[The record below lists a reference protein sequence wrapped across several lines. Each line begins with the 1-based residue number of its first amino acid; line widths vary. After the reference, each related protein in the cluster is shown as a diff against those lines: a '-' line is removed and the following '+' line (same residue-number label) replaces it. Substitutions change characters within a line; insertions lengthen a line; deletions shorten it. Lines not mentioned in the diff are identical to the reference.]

1 MNAAADLGIDVT
13 VTLASPIA
21 EQYLAKRIPALEG
34 INAFTRRRIRNV
46 LAEEIAAGAPLGRQI
61 RRMRREFR
69 IFRRGVKGPRGPSRA
84 RTTARTEN
92 GIAWGT
98 GQHAQMRE
106 SGVIGEIWITSRDAR
121 VRQSHAALEG
131 ACALIDELF
140 ANGLHVASAAYERGD
155 PGLGLERSHGLDLG
169 LKWESAESHL
179 HVNVYQTRFSNYIAL
194 QATGASLPGD
204 NGASAPV
211 YAFTAVPARLRGVEV
226 EGRWQLH
233 RAVAALGQFDA
244 VRGDNQ
250 STGEPLPRLA
260 PRRAMLGLEAR
271 HGEWSGRLEWR
282 VAARQDRVA
291 RFDTPT
297 PGYGTLRLSVA
308 RQLRWGQTD
317 ALWYLKL
324 DNLGD
329 KLAYNATAVPT
340 IRALAPQA
348 GRSVSTGLQL
358 RF

>member
-140 ANGLHVASAAYERGD
+140 ANGLLHPLD
-155 PGLGLERSHGLDLG
+155 PSG
-169 LKWESAESHL
+169 
-179 HVNVYQTRFSNYIAL
+179 
-194 QATGASLPGD
+194 
-204 NGASAPV
+204 
-211 YAFTAVPARLRGVEV
+211 PADEV
-226 EGRWQLH
+226 INCRC
-233 RAVAALGQFDA
+233 VAAPA
-244 VRGDNQ
+244 PRGRDE
-250 STGEPLPRLA
+250 TRLA
-260 PRRAMLGLEAR
+260 TYDQRTRY
-271 HGEWSGRLEWR
+271 WR
-282 VAARQDRVA
+282 TIIAEQR
-291 RFDTPT
+291 PHE
-297 PGYGTLRLSVA
+297 L
-308 RQLRWGQTD
+308 
-317 ALWYLKL
+317 AL
-324 DNLGD
+324 
-329 KLAYNATAVPT
+329 
-340 IRALAPQA
+340 IRALRVEWLTQERAMVDA
-348 GRSVSTGLQL
+348 MRAAA
-358 RF
+358 